1 MEGGKRGFRN
11 FTRSLIAGTM
21 FTRNGRTTT
30 TFPGN
35 PPSTREAT
43 GDRICG
49 IKLAAA
55 DDQPCGTVRGQ
66 EEPLSRDAK
75 PTIVDRFNGR
85 LRAFLIMQTSAS
97 AQ

>member
-1 MEGGKRGFRN
+1 MGLLMLWSDVGGGRRKVEGGKRGFRN

-43 GDRICG
+43 GARTCG

-55 DDQPCGTVRGQ
+55 DDQPCGTVSGQ
-66 EEPLSRDAK
+66 EKSHYPE
-75 PTIVDRFNGR
+75 TQN
-85 LRAFLIMQTSAS
+85 LRS
-97 AQ
+97 